1 MERKVSIIV
10 PIYNA
15 SLYLRECLDS
25 VLRQTYKDWT
35 CILVN
40 DGSTDNSQTIIDEYC
55 TLDDRFLG
63 VNKENEQSC
72 DKAKMYGVKCT
83 QSDFVFILDADD
95 ILGDDDYVDKLM
107 KRQRETQADI
117 VLSRMYCFEKEIGNI
132 VWVLPN
138 NQFDI
143 SQVIDGESAC
153 LLTIPKWLIGLN
165 GCLTRRELYNS
176 SFPFSEG
183 NWACLDEVRS
193 RELLQKSRRVAFSDS
208 KYYYRK
214 NPMSVTH
221 AISPFLFDR
230 TMNDATLVQFAQ
242 KYFPKE
248 KTLIGELAKKH
259 YSYLR
264 QSIVD
269 YEVIKDKLTKEG
281 RKRVEKALA
290 QSYYLMDIGLQM
302 KRGLKW
308 GIPVALLRRFSFFRH
323 FVVALNGKY
332 KWNLQL

>member
-1 MERKVSIIV
+1 MESKVSIIV

-15 SLYLRECLDS
+15 SLYLPECLDS
-25 VLRQTYKDWT
+25 ILRQTYKDWT

-40 DGSTDNSQTIIDEYC
+40 DGSTDNSQSIIDEYC
-55 TLDDRFLG
+55 ALDDRIIG

-72 DKAKMYGVKCT
+72 GKAKLYGVKCA

-95 ILGDDDYVDKLM
+95 ILGDDDYVGKLM

-117 VLSRMYCFEKEIGNI
+117 VLSRMCCFQKETSNI
-132 VWVLPN
+132 IWSLPN
-138 NQFDI
+138 DQFDLM
-143 SQVIDGESAC
+143 QVLDGKSAC
-153 LLTIPKWLIGLN
+153 LLTFPNWSIGLN
-165 GCLTRRELYNS
+165 GCLTRRELYKS

-183 NWACLDEVRS
+183 NWANLDEVRS

-230 TMNDATLVQFAQ
+230 TINDAALVQFAQ
-242 KYFPKE
+242 KHFSKE
-248 KTLIGELAKKH
+248 KALMDELAKKH
-259 YSYLR
+259 FSYLR

-269 YEVIKDKLTKEG
+269 YEGIKGNLTKEG

-290 QSYYLMDIGLQM
+290 QSYSLMDIGLQM
-302 KRGLKW
+302 KRSIKW
-308 GIPVALLRRFSFFRH
+308 GITIVLLRRFSFFQH
-323 FVVALNGKY
+323 IVVALNRKA
-332 KWNLQL
+332 

>member
-1 MERKVSIIV
+1 MESKVSIIV

-15 SLYLRECLDS
+15 SLYLPECLDS
-25 VLRQTYKDWT
+25 ILRQTYKDWT

-40 DGSTDNSQTIIDEYC
+40 DGSTDNSQIIIDEYC

-72 DKAKMYGVKCT
+72 GKAKLYGVKCA

-117 VLSRMYCFEKEIGNI
+117 VLTRMCCFEKETSNV
-132 VWVLPN
+132 VWILPN
-138 NQFDI
+138 DQFDI
-143 SQVIDGESAC
+143 SQVLDGESAC

-230 TMNDATLVQFAQ
+230 TINDAALVPFAQ
-242 KYFPKE
+242 KHFSNE
-248 KTLIGELAKKH
+248 KALIDELAKKH
-259 YSYLR
+259 FSNLR
-264 QSIVD
+264 RSIVD
-269 YEVIKDKLTKEG
+269 YEGMKDKLNKEE

-290 QSYYLMDIGLQM
+290 QSYCLMDIGLQM
-302 KRGLKW
+302 KRSIKW
-308 GIPVALLRRFSFFRH
+308 GITIALLRRFSLFQR
-323 FVVALNGKY
+323 FVVAINRLA
-332 KWNLQL
+332 

>member
-1 MERKVSIIV
+1 MAFCMESRVYIIV

-15 SLYLRECLDS
+15 SLYLHECLDS
-25 VLRQTYKDWT
+25 ILRQTYKDWT

-40 DGSTDNSQTIIDEYC
+40 DGSTDNSQSIIDEYC
-55 TLDDRFLG
+55 ALDDRFSG
-63 VNKENEQSC
+63 VNKENEQSG
-72 DKAKMYGVKCT
+72 DKAKMYGVKCA

-107 KRQRETQADI
+107 KRQWETQADI

-132 VWVLPN
+132 VWILPN
-138 NQFDI
+138 EQFDL

-165 GCLTRRELYNS
+165 GCLTRRELYDS

-208 KYYYRK
+208 KYYFRK

-230 TMNDATLVQFAQ
+230 TINDAALVQFAQ
-242 KYFPKE
+242 EHFSKE
-248 KTLIGELAKKH
+248 KALIGELAKIH
-259 YSYLR
+259 FLNLR

-269 YEVIKDKLTKEG
+269 YEGIKEKLTEEG
-281 RKRVEKALA
+281 RKRVEKAFA

-302 KRGLKW
+302 KRSVKW
-308 GIPVALLRRFSFFRH
+308 GIAIVILRRFSFFQH
-323 FVVALNGKY
+323 IVIALNRKT
-332 KWNLQL
+332 